1 MTPEEENKL
10 LKGPFPWRGPGFAV
24 TRYGLVR
31 DLPPSPNWKKKA
43 WQKNQEERREE
54 MQEVRERVYED
65 TKNLSRSDLQATIE
79 MTRDELILRWDQLEE
94 EGEKMVEAYEDFR
107 EWIAERLQDAY
118 REEPEGAKW
127 PYSLRGEDLR
137 PWNEIVRTGRIG
149 SLNSPRLATQHA
161 KVELR
166 ALNPRTF
173 NNHFRTANTLL
184 RRYSALRYKRL
195 DVAWGTSGPDL
206 EEYTPSKKPKRLL
219 QAVAK
224 LDEEKEGLAEADSK
238 AAIYRLVHAR
248 LNGGEMEDGAAKR
261 LNEALRGDMKRGGFT
276 SRFPETP
283 EKLVELAQTL
293 SQRWDN
299 VVPLSEPER

>member
-1 MTPEEENKL
+1 VESVETITEGVHEE
-10 LKGPFPWRGPGFAV
+10 
-24 TRYGLVR
+24 T
-31 DLPPSPNWKKKA
+31 
-43 WQKNQEERREE
+43 
-54 MQEVRERVYED
+54 ED
-65 TKNLSRSDLQATIE
+65 LSRSDLQATIE
-79 MTRDELILRWDQLEE
+79 MTREELALRWEGLNRD
-94 EGEKMVEAYEDFR
+94 GEKIEHQFEESR
-107 EWIAERLQDAY
+107 EWIAERLQAAY
-118 REEPEGAKW
+118 REEDERDPQSFEEFAD
-127 PYSLRGEDLR
+127 SS
-137 PWNEIVRTGRIG
+137 GRIAMPIQRPPWTAVMRSG
-149 SLNSPRLATQHA
+149 LFSWGTPLFRNLLQVPDSKRFLM
-161 KVELR
+161 ELR
-166 ALNPRTF
+166 TC
-173 NNHFRTANTLL
+173 NTLL
-184 RRYSALRYKRL
+184 LRYGALRHERL

-248 LNGGEMEDGAAKR
+248 LNGGETEDGAAKR